1 MRESRFSA
9 YVDAARNGKNAL
21 WRILLSVAIIAAV
34 WVAGSFAFVYGAAV
48 FILIRDGFSPQ
59 SFDGVF
65 TLIDLANLAGDRIWP
80 FVMLLSITPL
90 WLAVSL
96 VVKVVHRRPLRGVLG
111 IGGRL
116 YWPDFA
122 RSALVTLVVG
132 LVIGPIA
139 LLIDP
144 TVVRG
149 SGSLS
154 GWLAAAPLLL
164 VILFLQTSAEELVFR
179 GYLHQTLAARF
190 ATPIIWLAVPTLLFT
205 AMHWQSQAST
215 AMNLAGLF
223 IILGFSLSMSWL
235 LMATGNLAAAMGAHF
250 ANNIGA
256 VMLFS
261 YQPDLGRTALFM
273 GRSLF
278 DQGWTPTQ
286 AVMFALYGVLVI
298 AVAQIL
304 LLHRASPVRLR
315 SLP

>member
-21 WRILLSVAIIAAV
+21 WRILLSAAIIAAI
-34 WVAGSFAFVYGAAV
+34 WFAGSFAFVYGAAV
-48 FILIRDGFSPQ
+48 FILIRDGISPQ
-59 SFDGVF
+59 SFYGVF
-65 TLIDLANLAGDRIWP
+65 TLINLANLAGDRIWP

-96 VVKVVHRRPLRGVLG
+96 VVKVIHRRPLRGVLG

-149 SGSLS
+149 SASLS

-223 IILGFSLSMSWL
+223 IILGFSLSMSWFV
-235 LMATGNLAAAMGAHF
+235 MATGNLAAAMGAHF

-286 AVMFALYGVLVI
+286 AVMFALYGVLTI
-298 AVAQIL
+298 AVAQVL
-304 LLHRASPVRLR
+304 LLHRASPLRLR